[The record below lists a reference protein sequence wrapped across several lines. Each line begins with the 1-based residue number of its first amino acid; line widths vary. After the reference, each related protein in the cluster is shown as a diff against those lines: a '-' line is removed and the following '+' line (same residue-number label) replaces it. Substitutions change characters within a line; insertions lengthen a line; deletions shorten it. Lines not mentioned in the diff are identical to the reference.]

1 MNDHPADLHILNGD
15 CALELWK
22 QCGFSGQSLVWRE
35 TYLEGPLPETDD
47 LEAFRAARA
56 EYLSHFAELDG
67 IGPERLAN
75 YLRKLDDSV
84 LDLPEASDLTL
95 WFDSCI
101 FDQTLLM
108 RILYLLDRKKNP
120 SGRVFLFCCEGNVL
134 SLDDFRQGDAE
145 KVRLF
150 PSDLETGA
158 RAWRFFQRKDA
169 AGLLRLAETGNFERM
184 PKLKKALIRC
194 AEEVQEDENG
204 LNRTRRQILQLVASG
219 CRSFQA
225 IFKGLAALEEYPFLG
240 DTACQRL
247 LDDLVRRGLLELG
260 PEGYRLTRE
269 GTGLTDAS

>member
-15 CALELWK
+15 CALELWE
-22 QCGFSGQSLVWRE
+22 QCGFSGSELVWRE
-35 TYLEGPLPETDD
+35 IYLEGPLPETDD
-47 LEAFRAARA
+47 LDAFRAARA

-67 IGPERLAN
+67 IGPERLAR

-84 LDLPEASDLTL
+84 LNLPETSSLML

-120 SGRVFLFCCEGNVL
+120 SGRVFLFCCEGNAL
-134 SLDDFRQGDAE
+134 SLDDFRQGGAG

-158 RAWRFFQRKDA
+158 RAWRLFQRKDA
-169 AGLLRLAETGNFERM
+169 AGLLRLAETGNFERL
-184 PKLKKALIRC
+184 PKLKKALCRC

-204 LNRTRRQILQLVASG
+204 LNRSRRQILQLVASG
-219 CRSFQA
+219 CRSFQE
-225 IFKGLAALEEYPFLG
+225 IFKGLAAMEENPFLG
-240 DTACQRL
+240 DTACQRH
-247 LDDLVRRGLLELG
+247 LDELVRRGLLELG
-260 PEGYRLTRE
+260 PEGYRLP
-269 GTGLTDAS
+269 